1 MDYCKLC
8 ANKELC
14 NANHWCITMDAQ
26 RKINKKY
33 VCDNFELLGRTYNN
47 TKYELQGCENTIQSL
62 QKIKEFQQKMID
74 MMAEDL
80 SQYTIFQYAKDTGLM
95 IGNYL
100 NTTPTNIK
108 EYYLNKIKTG
118 KNENEYI

>member
-1 MDYCKLC
+1 MDYCKFC

-14 NANHWCITMDAQ
+14 NTNYWCITMDAQ
-26 RKINKKY
+26 RKINNEY

-47 TKYELQGCENTIQSL
+47 TKYELHSCENTIKSL
-62 QKIKEFQQKMID
+62 QKIKEFQQKIIE

-100 NTTPTNIK
+100 NTTTTNIK
-108 EYYLNKIKTG
+108 EYYLNKARMWQ
-118 KNENEYI
+118 NNNEYI